1 MSSMTEPNMDLQD
14 SEYSYR
20 NLFDAMAASFWELD
34 FSEVG

>member
-1 MSSMTEPNMDLQD
+1 MDLQD